1 MITSIHAEKEPDKIQ
16 HPFIT
21 KTLSKLETER
31 NFQPIKHIYTKLK
44 LTLYS
49 MMKD

>member
-31 NFQPIKHIYTKLK
+31 NFLNQ
-44 LTLYS
+44 
-49 MMKD
+49 

>member
-1 MITSIHAEKEPDKIQ
+1 MITSIHAGKELDKIQ

-31 NFQPIKHIYTKLK
+31 NFLNQ
-44 LTLYS
+44 
-49 MMKD
+49 